1 MEALILT
8 RPISDNNPIS
18 LLLRHDRRGGRV
30 VPPVGFQLLT
40 DEQQRLLRDERG
52 AYLIDRE
59 EDNNNG

>member
-18 LLLRHDRRGGRV
+18 LLLRHARRGGQID
-30 VPPVGFQLLT
+30 PPAGYQLLT
-40 DEQQRLLRDERG
+40 DEQLRLLRDERG

-59 EDNNNG
+59 EDNENG